1 MNELLKCGD
10 MLDSLPFDVYAVDI
24 NTNELVFANKNFKNR
39 RTFVK
44 GEPCYQVINGR
55 DSRCLFCKRDELIDE
70 HGTPNGKTLTY
81 EHFNEVDDGWYQV
94 QEKAVIWDGG
104 QVVKYVIAVDIN
116 ELKSTQN
123 RLAEAHAEL
132 AIKNK
137 ELELAHIQ
145 QAKQAQLGE
154 LLDLIAHQW
163 KQPLSAV
170 IILFDEL
177 KLLQNMGELDKESV
191 MKIYSDGHK
200 TIGAINKTLDEFR
213 SFFSPSSTK
222 VVFDTVAAIQNT
234 IDLISKKLSY
244 ENITVELA
252 GETQNAKA
260 YGVASEFAQVVLALL
275 TNGSEAIAAKRER
288 DGKHKQDYNGLI
300 KIGVSSD
307 KDELNINF
315 CDNGIGINEEFLQ
328 KIFKNRF
335 TTKKNTGGSGV
346 GLSMAKFIIE
356 EKMEGKISA
365 SGSDMGACFEIK
377 LPALD

>member
-70 HGTPNGKTLTY
+70 HGAPNGKTLTY

-94 QEKAVIWDGG
+94 QEKAVIWDGS

-191 MKIYSDGHK
+191 MKIYSDGHR

-244 ENITVELA
+244 ENIKVELA

-356 EKMEGKISA
+356 DKMGGQISA
-365 SGSDMGACFEIK
+365 FSSDAGAYFEIK
-377 LPALD
+377 LPAIN

>member
-24 NTNELVFANKNFKNR
+24 ATNELVYANKNFKNR
-39 RTFVK
+39 RSFAK
-44 GEPCYQVINGR
+44 GAPCYQVINGR
-55 DSRCLFCKRDELIDE
+55 DSRCLFCKRDELIDTN
-70 HGTPNGKTLTY
+70 GTPSGNTLTY

-94 QEKAVIWDGG
+94 QEKAVVWDDG

-177 KLLQNMGELDKESV
+177 KLLQKLGELDQESV

-222 VVFDTVAAIQNT
+222 AVFDTLAAIQNT

-244 ENITVELA
+244 ENIAVELEA
-252 GETQNAKA
+252 KTTNAKA

-275 TNGSEAIAAKRER
+275 TNSAEAIAAKREFNEQTKR
-288 DGKHKQDYNGLI
+288 DYNGLI
-300 KIGVSSD
+300 KIEINID
-307 KDELNINF
+307 KDELDIKF
-315 CDNGIGINEEFLQ
+315 CDNGIGINEELSQ

-356 EKMEGKISA
+356 DKMGGQISA
-365 SGSDMGACFEIK
+365 FSSDAGAYFEIK
-377 LPALD
+377 LPAIN

>member
-70 HGTPNGKTLTY
+70 HGAPNGKTLTY

-191 MKIYSDGHK
+191 MKIYSDGHR

-307 KDELNINF
+307 KGELNINF

-365 SGSDMGACFEIK
+365 SGSDKGACFEIK